1 MLFIIIQIMKIDYD
15 YFHFPKNILLTSN
28 FNSIKSMK
36 KRSLLR
42 IGILLMFL
50 IIYTLDSSSQ
60 APALINYQ
68 GIIRDNNGVPIS
80 EADKS
85 VRFTILQGSPTGSQ
99 VFTETHGAHTNAFGL
114 VNLKI
119 GSISSGIG
127 AINWETGPFYLKVEV
142 DGTDLG
148 TTQII
153 SVPYAM
159 YAARAGNG
167 FRGNSPYYIDGNV
180 GIGTND
186 PKSTLSVAGTT
197 PNDSAIFEVKNNN
210 GNTVFAVYNEGVR
223 VYVDETT
230 KASKGGFA
238 IGGITSVKG
247 ATRDYFRVGGD
258 SIRMYIANSS
268 GAKGV
273 KGGFAIGGFDNSK
286 AGESRYMTISS
297 DEGTNSGYNTFLGY
311 KAGNSTGSGTH
322 NIGIGYYAGTSLSTG
337 RNNIFIGD
345 SSGLYTSFGYE
356 NIFIGRNSGAKV
368 FGGYNNIYIG
378 YKAGSE
384 GWGQYNVFIGDEAG
398 RYNNNGYN
406 NVFVGDKA
414 GRAVTSGYGNTLLGS
429 ASGWKMTTGYQ
440 NVILGNTSGF
450 SIVNGR
456 FNTFIGN
463 GSGNTLVSGT
473 QNVFVGMNAG
483 NRTEGSGNIFIG
495 NDAGKDVTSATGRL
509 VIDNTTR
516 ANIENHFINGDIPNY
531 KLRFNSSVGI
541 WTNPDPAYTLTVS
554 GNILAGA
561 FNTSSDERLKENIE
575 SISEPLKKVLSI
587 RGVSY
592 NLKDDKTSVS
602 GKHIGFIAQEVLPF
616 VPEVVN
622 TTGEYY
628 SMEYA
633 PITALLVEAVK
644 ELKKENDQLR
654 EKLAKID
661 ELEEQIES
669 LKNIL
674 FSSTGK

>member
-1 MLFIIIQIMKIDYD
+1 
-15 YFHFPKNILLTSN
+15 
-28 FNSIKSMK
+28 MK
-36 KRSLLR
+36 KRSLFR
-42 IGILLMFL
+42 ISILFSLL
-50 IIYTLDSSSQ
+50 LIYTIDSYSQ
-60 APALINYQ
+60 APLLINYQ
-68 GIIRDNNGVPIS
+68 GIIRDNNGVPVS
-80 EADKS
+80 ETDKS
-85 VRFTILQGSPTGSQ
+85 VKFTILQGSPTGSQ
-99 VFTETHGAHTNAFGL
+99 VFTETHAAHTNAFGL

-119 GSISSGIG
+119 GSISSGIET
-127 AINWETGPFYLKVEV
+127 ISWEAGPFYLKVEV

-167 FRGNSPYYIDGNV
+167 FKGNSPYFMDGNV
-180 GIGTND
+180 GIGTDD

-223 VYVDETT
+223 IYVDETT

-238 IGGITSVKG
+238 IGGITAVKG
-247 ATRDYFRVGGD
+247 TTRDYFRVGGD
-258 SIRMYIANSS
+258 SIRMYIANST

-273 KGGFAIGGFDNSK
+273 KGGFAIGGFDVGK
-286 AGESRYMTISS
+286 AGESRYMSISS
-297 DEGTNSGYNTFLGY
+297 DEGTNSGFNTFLGY

-378 YKAGSE
+378 YRAGSE

-398 RYNNNGYN
+398 RFNNNGYN

-414 GRAVTSGYGNTLLGS
+414 GRAVTSGYGNTLLG
-429 ASGWKMTTGYQ
+429 AGAAWKMTTGYQ
-440 NVILGNTSGF
+440 NVIMGNTSGF

-463 GSGNTLVSGT
+463 GSGNALVSGT

-483 NRTEGSGNIFIG
+483 NKTEGNGNIFIG
-495 NDAGKDVTSATGRL
+495 NDAGKDVASATGRL
-509 VIDNTTR
+509 VIDNVTR
-516 ANIENHFINGDIPNY
+516 ANIESHFINGDIPNY

-541 WTNPDPAYTLTVS
+541 WTNPDPSYSLTVS
-554 GNILAGA
+554 GNVLAGA
-561 FNTSSDERLKENIE
+561 YNTSSDIRLKENIE
-575 SISEPLKKVLSI
+575 TIADPLNKVMSI
-587 RGVSY
+587 RGVTY
-592 NLKDDKTSVS
+592 NLKDDKNPVS
-602 GKHIGFIAQEVLPF
+602 GKHIGFVAQEILPVL
-616 VPEVVN
+616 PEVVN
-622 TTGEYY
+622 TGGEYY

-633 PITALLVEAVK
+633 PLTALLVEAVK

-654 EKLAKID
+654 EKLARID
-661 ELEEQIES
+661 ELETQIES

-674 FSSTGK
+674 LSSSDK